1 MKKRVGIL
9 NGTPIVEGDPNLLS
23 NKELLHKGGGSL
35 AKRNI
40 DGKVEDLG
48 GGSGSA
54 ELFKY
59 YTFDNVKL
67 ETFPT
72 AIELLIHI
80 PIAGVHFIQ
89 NGKTDILGDVIIMS
103 STSSTSITTPA
114 EIIKNSWGGIKL
126 GAVSAAI
133 KIPTTKNIVNANGTI
148 IEISSGDIFSKIVE
162 LWKKSGMDE
171 KEMEGGLEIIQRHI
185 IPITEEE
192 YLNFNG
198 E

>member
-35 AKRNI
+35 AKRTI

-59 YTFDNVKL
+59 YTFDNVSSESFL
-67 ETFPT
+67 FVIET
-72 AIELLIHI
+72 LMYI
-80 PIAGVHFIQ
+80 PIAGIHIIQ
-89 NGKTDILGDVIIMS
+89 NETDILGDVMIIS
-103 STSSTSITTPA
+103 HTSHTSITTPT
-114 EIIKNSWGGIKL
+114 EIIKNSPEGIRS
-126 GAVSAAI
+126 GEISVAI
-133 KIPTTKNIVNANGTI
+133 KISTAKNIVYASGVI
-148 IEISSGDIFSKIVE
+148 MEISSGDLFSKIVE
-162 LWKKSGMDE
+162 LWKKSGMGE
-171 KEMEGGLEIIQRHI
+171 KETEEFLEIFQQHI
-185 IPITEEE
+185 TPITEEE